1 MLSIQIDNPE
11 LEAELK
17 QAFGSDPQ
25 SVVKAFADFVQA
37 RGLADDIQTSIA
49 ELEQGK
55 ALKSADVFTSIRA
68 RYE

>member
-17 QAFGSDPQ
+17 QAFGNNPQ
-25 SVVKAFADFVQA
+25 FVVKAFADFVQA
-37 RGLADDIQTSIA
+37 RRLADDIQTSIA
-49 ELEQGK
+49 EQDK
-55 ALKSADVFTSIRA
+55 ALKSADVFTFIRA

>member
-17 QAFGSDPQ
+17 QAFGNNPQ
-25 SVVKAFADFVQA
+25 FVVKAFADFVQA
-37 RGLADDIQTSIA
+37 RRLADDIQTSIA
-49 ELEQGK
+49 ELEQDK
-55 ALKSADVFTSIRA
+55 ALKSADVFTFIRA